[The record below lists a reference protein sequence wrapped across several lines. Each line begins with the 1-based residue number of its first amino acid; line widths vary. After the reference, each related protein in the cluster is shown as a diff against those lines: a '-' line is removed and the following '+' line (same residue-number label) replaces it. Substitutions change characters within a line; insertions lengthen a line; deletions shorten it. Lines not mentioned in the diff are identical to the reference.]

1 MRCLADF
8 VLGSDLCLAPGTGPL
23 AFTGPQKSF
32 AVTLSN
38 AGHDPALPNSVLSAR
53 IVFDAPSFENIRA
66 GALEKLADCLNFLTF
81 VTNRKF
87 ALVRLKRIIDWT
99 PGLLDRHALIFAE
112 MPEWDV
118 AEPALDQL
126 FVDTVERLLLRLSGN
141 EQQAAMRWY
150 RLGVQAQAS
159 LEEQFSYFWF
169 ALEIAAETLKGTDK
183 VNSKCPRCRSN
194 LFCEQCDDYPTHRRY
209 PGEAIQQVLQTV
221 QPEGTDQIFEA
232 LQTIR
237 HTLMHGGRIS
247 SIIDQLPCNAEQA
260 VNKLA
265 YITWHAIWMMFK
277 PSEGEETLNFGYVDN
292 IVRRTIVGT
301 AHVVTQMLGGNPN
314 DPHIKDFPNINF
326 TAVPTSAYTQAP
338 APNMEA
344 VPPSAAG

>member
-126 FVDTVERLLLRLSGN
+126 FVDTVERLLLRSSGN

-159 LEEQFSYFWF
+159 LEEQCGHGRR
-169 ALEIAAETLKGTDK
+169 L
-183 VNSKCPRCRSN
+183 RS
-194 LFCEQCDDYPTHRRY
+194 
-209 PGEAIQQVLQTV
+209 
-221 QPEGTDQIFEA
+221 
-232 LQTIR
+232 
-237 HTLMHGGRIS
+237 
-247 SIIDQLPCNAEQA
+247 
-260 VNKLA
+260 
-265 YITWHAIWMMFK
+265 
-277 PSEGEETLNFGYVDN
+277 
-292 IVRRTIVGT
+292 
-301 AHVVTQMLGGNPN
+301 
-314 DPHIKDFPNINF
+314 
-326 TAVPTSAYTQAP
+326 
-338 APNMEA
+338 
-344 VPPSAAG
+344 